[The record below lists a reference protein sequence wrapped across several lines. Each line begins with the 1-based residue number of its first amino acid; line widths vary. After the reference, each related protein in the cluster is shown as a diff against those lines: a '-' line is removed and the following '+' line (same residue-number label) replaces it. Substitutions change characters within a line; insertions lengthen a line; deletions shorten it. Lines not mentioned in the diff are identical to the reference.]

1 VRRGG
6 HSVAAA
12 GLLLWTFKFCSAPSA
27 GSTRVGAPTRPSYW
41 ARAALPSF
49 PRRLGRKCRA
59 DITPGEPA
67 LGAVVVG
74 RMHRLRR
81 IEGADCQGNVVSCV
95 IGQRQRRSA
104 RAAVRANCYGR
115 RAEADRF
122 PCPLHGAAREPG
134 QGREGRAGPSP
145 AHRAMAKVDGFGGG
159 PAGPSH
165 RAAETSTL
173 KHELAPSRG
182 GRTTTPRSERTALM
196 SDRSDA
202 GSGAPIQPR
211 YR

>member
-1 VRRGG
+1 
-6 HSVAAA
+6 
-12 GLLLWTFKFCSAPSA
+12 
-27 GSTRVGAPTRPSYW
+27 
-41 ARAALPSF
+41 
-49 PRRLGRKCRA
+49 
-59 DITPGEPA
+59 
-67 LGAVVVG
+67 
-74 RMHRLRR
+74 
-81 IEGADCQGNVVSCV
+81 
-95 IGQRQRRSA
+95 
-104 RAAVRANCYGR
+104 VRANRYGR

-122 PCPLHGAAREPG
+122 PCPLHGTAREPG
-134 QGREGRAGPSP
+134 QGRDGSSP

-182 GRTTTPRSERTALM
+182 GRAMTPRSERTALM